1 VPGRAAIVTDWAE
14 SSAHRTEARIEAERE
29 GVTMGL
35 YLAIVTLA
43 EASALDSSG
52 VGAGATVAAIW
63 GTAIGL
69 ALAHVFAFD
78 LSARIFARGRPHR
91 STRLSATA
99 QVIAAA
105 AVAALATLPFLVFS
119 RDVAFTISGLLMAAL
134 IGFTGFLAARAGG
147 HGHGRALVVAVVTLV
162 LGALVVAVKAGLG
175 H

>member
-1 VPGRAAIVTDWAE
+1 MTDRSA
-14 SSAHRTEARIEAERE
+14 STAHRTEARIEAKRE

-35 YLAIVTLA
+35 YLAIVILA

-52 VGAGATVAAIW
+52 VGADATAAAIW

-78 LSARIFARGRPHR
+78 LSARVFARGRPHR
-91 STRLSATA
+91 STQLSTAA
-99 QVIAAA
+99 QVIAAV

-119 RDVAFTISGLLMAAL
+119 RAVAFTISGLLMAAV
-134 IGFTGFLAARAGG
+134 IGVTGFAAARAGG
-147 HGHGRALVVAVVTLV
+147 HGHGRALVVAIGTLV
-162 LGALVVAVKAGLG
+162 LGAVIVAVKSGLG

>member
-1 VPGRAAIVTDWAE
+1 MTDRAASTAR
-14 SSAHRTEARIEAERE
+14 RTEARIEAERE
-29 GVTMGL
+29 GVTMAL

-43 EASALDSSG
+43 EAGALDSGG
-52 VGAGATVAAIW
+52 VGADATVAAIW
-63 GTAIGL
+63 GTAVGL

-78 LSARIFARGRPHR
+78 VSARIFAAGRPHR
-91 STRLSATA
+91 STRFSAMA

-105 AVAALATLPFLVFS
+105 GVAALATLPFLVFS

-134 IGFTGFLAARAGG
+134 IGLTGFAAARAGG

-162 LGALVVAVKAGLG
+162 LGALVVTVKAGLG

>member
-1 VPGRAAIVTDWAE
+1 MPNRQDST
-14 SSAHRTEARIEAERE
+14 AHRTEARIEAERE

-43 EASALDSSG
+43 EAGALDGSG
-52 VGAGATVAAIW
+52 VGAGATAAAIW

-78 LSARIFARGRPHR
+78 LSARIFAQGRPHR
-91 STRLSATA
+91 STRLSTAA
-99 QVIAAA
+99 QVIAAG
-105 AVAALATLPFLVFS
+105 AVAALATLPFLLFS

-134 IGFTGFLAARAGG
+134 IGVTGFAAARAGG
-147 HGHGRALVVAVVTLV
+147 HSHGRALVVAVVTLV
-162 LGALVVAVKAGLG
+162 LGALIVVVKAGLG

>member
-1 VPGRAAIVTDWAE
+1 MTDPVE
-14 SSAHRTEARIEAERE
+14 IAHRNEARIEAERE
-29 GVTMGL
+29 GVTMAL

-43 EASALDSSG
+43 EAGALDSGG
-52 VGAGATVAAIW
+52 VDAAATVAAIW

-91 STRLSATA
+91 STRVSATA

-105 AVAALATLPFLVFS
+105 AVAAVATLPFLVFS

-134 IGFTGFLAARAGG
+134 IGLTGFAAARAGG
-147 HGHGRALVVAVVTLV
+147 HGHVRALLVAAVTLV
-162 LGALVVAVKAGLG
+162 IGAVVVIVKAGLG

>member
-1 VPGRAAIVTDWAE
+1 MTERAE
-14 SSAHRTEARIEAERE
+14 STARRTEARIEAERE
-29 GVTMGL
+29 GVTMAL

-43 EASALDSSG
+43 EAGALDSGG
-52 VGAGATVAAIW
+52 VGADATVAAIW
-63 GTAIGL
+63 GTAVGL

-78 LSARIFARGRPHR
+78 LSARIFAPGRPHR

-105 AVAALATLPFLVFS
+105 GVAALATLPFLVFS

-134 IGFTGFLAARAGG
+134 IGLTGFAAARAGG
-147 HGHGRALVVAVVTLV
+147 HGHGRALVVTVVTLV